1 MLPEKLRKAVN
12 DSMANALETQV
23 SVDNIVITSMMRA
36 KMGGDTT
43 DIEEEVAAYAD
54 DLLIFLIMQIEE
66 FR

>member
-23 SVDNIVITSMMRA
+23 SVDNIVIASMMRA